1 VLLVQLPTVHAADQ
15 LRSGHAHPL
24 QSRVPERCH
33 RRWRGQEQEQLQ
45 GQTQIPWLLSR
56 QHGLQRRSRR
66 PLGLLALVPAALRQS
81 ALVLRAVVLSAV
93 QLSARVLQALV
104 LSAGAA
110 AGRCL

>member
-1 VLLVQLPTVHAADQ
+1 
-15 LRSGHAHPL
+15 L
-24 QSRVPERCH
+24 QA
-33 RRWRGQEQEQLQ
+33 
-45 GQTQIPWLLSR
+45 QTQIPWLLWR

-66 PLGLLALVPAALRQS
+66 PLGLSALVLAALMQS
-81 ALVLRAVVLSAV
+81 ALVLQAVVLSAL